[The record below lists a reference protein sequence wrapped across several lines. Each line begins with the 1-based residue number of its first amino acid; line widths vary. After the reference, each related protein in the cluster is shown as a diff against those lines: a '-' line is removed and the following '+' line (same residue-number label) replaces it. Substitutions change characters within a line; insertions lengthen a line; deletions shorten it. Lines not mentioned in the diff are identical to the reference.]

1 MKTYGDLDLKKVMED
16 NSLDFAHFTYMRG
29 QCSCC
34 YGPMDMPARYWHG
47 SKKPVEI
54 REKTGEHSCSIRYEL
69 DGKPFDMD
77 RMKYIL
83 FKNAENGSGTVKR
96 TDVIDD
102 HTCVMYSKNLYGV
115 LEKICRDLAEQLDED
130 YVVIVPD
137 ADYSCIVIRVTEKL
151 QPWMTEKKEL
161 DAMRKETA
169 ESGAVIAWEDSN

>member
-1 MKTYGDLDLKKVMED
+1 MKKYGDLDLRKIRED
-16 NSLDFAHFTYMRG
+16 NGLDFAHYTYMRG

-54 REKTGEHSCSIRYEL
+54 RKKTGKNTSFHYEL

-77 RMKYIL
+77 EMKYIL
-83 FKNAENGSGTVKR
+83 FKNANNGSGIVRKS
-96 TDVIDD
+96 DVIDD
-102 HTCVMYSKNLYGV
+102 YTCIEYSYVLHGEP

-137 ADYSCIVIRVTEKL
+137 AEISCIVIRVLKEL
-151 QPWMTEKKEL
+151 QPWMTGKKEL
-161 DAMRKETA
+161 DAMRKEKA
-169 ESGAVIAWEDSN
+169 KSGAVIAWKKRR